1 MSSHLLKRFSLL
13 SSKVSI
19 KPNSLGLVQTDG
31 SFRYTDR
38 ISRTACLLKDEGETY
53 RSVKTYFNHVN
64 SYESEWASVLDG
76 IRMSQDYTIGCLQ
89 LENDNLSVI
98 HCLVNERKPSQAY
111 AAKYYN
117 DVRAAVKDMDWME
130 IRWISR
136 KYNKADALF
145 RIG

>member
-1 MSSHLLKRFSLL
+1 
-13 SSKVSI
+13 
-19 KPNSLGLVQTDG
+19 
-31 SFRYTDR
+31 
-38 ISRTACLLKDEGETY
+38 
-53 RSVKTYFNHVN
+53 
-64 SYESEWASVLDG
+64 
-76 IRMSQDYTIGCLQ
+76 MSQDYTIGCLQ